1 MVGFGL
7 LLRVFIVCA
16 EDAAELDEDE
26 SSWILAGFDEG
37 NDDDDGCGCCCCCC
51 GGGMGVAVAIAVA
64 VVVVV
69 VDVLL
74 FVVEVVVVEDEDE
87 DVDRLGLERLPP
99 KERLFRRRG
108 VVLDEPNDG
117 RDDFTGGAVSPT
129 KKSALIWALIC
140 SLRSRISFVTTD
152 F

>member
-26 SSWILAGFDEG
+26 SFWIVTGFDEG
-37 NDDDDGCGCCCCCC
+37 NDDDDGGGGC
-51 GGGMGVAVAIAVA
+51 GGCGIGVA
-64 VVVVV
+64 VVV

-74 FVVEVVVVEDEDE
+74 FVEVVVVEDEDE

-140 SLRSRISFVTTD
+140 SLRSRISLVTTD